1 MYDFEVFPSIINKT
15 KLFAV
20 FSECYDQS
28 IDTIALNDTMKN
40 PDIFLKDKYMS
51 KRSNKYATT

>member
-1 MYDFEVFPSIINKT
+1 MFPSIINKA
-15 KLFAV
+15 KLFSI
-20 FSECYDQS
+20 FCDCYDQS

-51 KRSNKYATT
+51 KKSNKYATN